1 MKETVKVKD
10 TKTDRETEQ
19 EIEKLVLV
27 AKNRHKATEQKFPSL
42 EEHFLEYAEAHTEE
56 ETLSYAKS
64 LIVKPCIRTYTFH
77 KKGIISPF
85 HPGDTIKYE
94 KRNKYGKISEQL
106 GNELPSI
113 RKLAEASST
122 LGASMTPLLL
132 NTATFY

>member
-1 MKETVKVKD
+1 M
-10 TKTDRETEQ
+10 
-19 EIEKLVLV
+19 VLV

-94 KRNKYGKISEQL
+94 KRNKYGKITKIEIFVINGIDIFSSKVL
-106 GNELPSI
+106 NGTKGKLFKFCKKIDSSSI
-113 RKLAEASST
+113 PIIGKRLLKL
-122 LGASMTPLLL
+122 
-132 NTATFY
+132 

>member
-1 MKETVKVKD
+1 M
-10 TKTDRETEQ
+10 
-19 EIEKLVLV
+19 VLV

-94 KRNKYGKISEQL
+94 KKNKQGEITQTEIFIADGIDVFNNQIKNGTKRKHFKFCKRIDSSSIPIIGKRAL
-106 GNELPSI
+106 RL
-113 RKLAEASST
+113 
-122 LGASMTPLLL
+122 
-132 NTATFY
+132 